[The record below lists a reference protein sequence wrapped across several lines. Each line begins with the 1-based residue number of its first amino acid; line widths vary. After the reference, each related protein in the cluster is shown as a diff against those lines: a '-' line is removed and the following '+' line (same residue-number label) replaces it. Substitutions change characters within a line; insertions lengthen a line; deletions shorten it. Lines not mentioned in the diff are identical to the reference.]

1 MITKKYLLAIAFMLL
16 LVQLQ
21 AQSTPGESVPFE
33 VHYGAKDRELQDLV
47 QLENIDYQTI
57 TFTGSSLI
65 GKHFILSA
73 NEIWKGEVT
82 ATSIIAN
89 SLSRKPIADSV
100 FEVRV
105 ISKLDEQKNISMHF
119 HFPGLMARKQFKTT
133 GSPMYSLRNVLQDSK
148 KSFVTGKRQYFLAH
162 ILPIPVP
169 GSPNMLSYCNV
180 DNSGEDVMNWGKKLG
195 IPHYIVFEFEIF

>member
-1 MITKKYLLAIAFMLL
+1 MIKKKYLLMIACSLL
-16 LVQLQ
+16 FIQAQ
-21 AQSTPGESVPFE
+21 AQSGSVPYK
-33 VHYGAKDRELQDLV
+33 VRYGTKDRELQDLL

-65 GKHFILSA
+65 GKHFIVTA
-73 NEIWKGEVT
+73 KEIWNGEVT
-82 ATSIIAN
+82 TTSIIAN

-119 HFPGLMARKQFKTT
+119 HFPGLMARKKFKTT
-133 GSPMYSLRNVLQDSK
+133 GSSMYSLRNVLEDSK
-148 KSFVTGKRQYFLAH
+148 KPFVTGKRQYFLAH

-180 DNSGEDVMNWGKKLG
+180 DNSGEDVMSWGKKLG
-195 IPHYIVFEFEIF
+195 IPHYIVFELEIF

>member
-1 MITKKYLLAIAFMLL
+1 MIKKKYLLMIACSLL
-16 LVQLQ
+16 FIQLQ
-21 AQSTPGESVPFE
+21 AQSGSVPYK
-33 VHYGAKDRELQDLV
+33 VRYGTKDRELQDLI

-65 GKHFILSA
+65 GKHFIVTA
-73 NEIWKGEVT
+73 KEIWSGEVT
-82 ATSIIAN
+82 TTSIIAN

-119 HFPGLMARKQFKTT
+119 HFPDLMARKQFKTT
-133 GSPMYSLRNVLQDSK
+133 GSALYSLRNVLLDSK
-148 KSFVTGKRQYFLAH
+148 KPFVTGKRQYFLAH

-169 GSPNMLSYCNV
+169 GSPDMLSYCNV
-180 DNSGEDVMNWGKKLG
+180 DDSGEDVMNWGKKLG
-195 IPHYIVFEFEIF
+195 IPHYIVFELEIF